1 MQLFFNISVFF
12 LFCCSFWSE
21 RIPPRVPRDLGEA
34 FCQVLLIFSFACIFV
49 CKNLCSLN
57 TQTSASGIF
66 HKASEV
72 RRTALSD
79 GKSCTGYGV
88 SPLPHLPLGIA
99 LTGWNVLTL
108 MCLSNEGEIE
118 IKDLGSGG
126 ATFLCSSWIWIVP
139 LLWFRYN
146 RNPWRVCACL
156 RLVFFIEERVPCG
169 TIESYTYSQELP
181 YYPISLTMYFSPSS
195 SLL

>member
-1 MQLFFNISVFF
+1 MTILSHQEKMQYASIINSIKYLVINKVCFKHHIGTRHYRTARWMIPFFKTTRMQLFFNISVFF

-21 RIPPRVPRDLGEA
+21 RIPPRVSRDLGEA

-126 ATFLCSSWIWIVP
+126 ATF
-139 LLWFRYN
+139 
-146 RNPWRVCACL
+146 
-156 RLVFFIEERVPCG
+156 
-169 TIESYTYSQELP
+169 
-181 YYPISLTMYFSPSS
+181 
-195 SLL
+195 